1 MNMKWLIHALV
12 VALLSSVVC
21 IQVSFATNLHV
32 TPVGLSLT
40 APAGAGLV
48 TIRNDG
54 RVPINVQLRVFKWD
68 QRGGED
74 VYLPTKEVVASPPM
88 VKLAPGAQ
96 QSVRVV
102 RIAKAKSGQE
112 TYRLLVDE
120 LPTAT
125 NATRSGVR
133 FLVRQSLPVFF
144 NDTSVSGAKV
154 KWTASSNGRQLIL
167 SAQNTGADRLKVSQ
181 LLLKD
186 HNGKGVARIDGLA
199 GYVLGGRTKKWVF
212 AIPAGLAVQGRKFTL
227 TAEDDKGPIRASVSI
242 SSGG

>member
-1 MNMKWLIHALV
+1 MKWFIQAFF
-12 VALLSSVVC
+12 VALLCSVVC
-21 IQVSFATNLHV
+21 VKVSFAANLHV
-32 TPVGLSLT
+32 TPVGLNLT
-40 APAGAGLV
+40 APVGAGLV

-54 RVPINVQLRVFKWD
+54 KAPITVQLRVFKWD
-68 QRGGED
+68 QKTGED
-74 VYLPTKEVVASPPM
+74 VYLPTKDVVASPPM

-96 QSVRVV
+96 QAVRVV
-102 RIAKAKSGQE
+102 RTTKGIKGQE

-120 LPTAT
+120 LPTAS
-125 NATRSGVR
+125 NATQSGVR
-133 FLVRQSLPVFF
+133 FLVRQSIPVFF
-144 NDTSVSGAKV
+144 NDTSVSGSKV

-167 SAQNTGADRLKVSQ
+167 SAQNSGADRLKVSQ

-212 AIPAGLAVQGRKFTL
+212 AIPAGLAVPGRKFTL